1 MGNPGAVWSLM
12 VTFRP
17 GSSLQAA
24 MNPVV
29 PTTTEAQVMRMRFAP
44 SMIDLDASCFTTSD
58 ACIAAAIGP
67 TTLKSW
73 LGCEP
78 AIILLREN
86 DQAASGAG
94 HEHLL
99 TLRRVY
105 QIALTAE
112 LMRLG
117 VAAQRA
123 GNLAALFTDQGGE
136 KPADWRSNPD
146 YMLRRPGHLFESGC
160 TVLVANKDD
169 SRFGPIISAVT
180 NVPLMAD
187 FKQHKTSAIVAEVDE
202 VVGRALW
209 ALRLIKPGTTALLL
223 CRAHLSDGIGRHRK
237 LTPHCLTVTFSSYG
251 RC

>member
-1 MGNPGAVWSLM
+1 MG
-12 VTFRP
+12 
-17 GSSLQAA
+17 
-24 MNPVV
+24 
-29 PTTTEAQVMRMRFAP
+29 MRFAP

-73 LGCEP
+73 LDCEP

-86 DQAASGAG
+86 DQAASDTG

-136 KPADWRSNPD
+136 KPADCVATLTVCFAGRD
-146 YMLRRPGHLFESGC
+146 TCLRAAA
-160 TVLVANKDD
+160 VLVANKDD

-187 FKQHKTSAIVAEVDE
+187 FRQHNTSAIVVEVDE
-202 VVGRALW
+202 VVDRALA
-209 ALRLIKPGTTALLL
+209 ALGLIERGTTALPAFMPGTFVG
-223 CRAHLSDGIGRHRK
+223 RAIAVAVQADTRTRTTK
-237 LTPHCLTVTFSSYG
+237 E
-251 RC
+251 